1 MFGEIAR
8 KPGGAGGPAWL
19 ALALPLA
26 LSLAAGG
33 PPALAE
39 MVTTDP
45 SHIATPP
52 RTPPLMAP
60 RGGFAKKTQQPEKRD
75 RVLVRREAPLDQSA
89 KADQT
94 LSAAC
99 RAGEFRQR
107 QDQQQIAILD
117 GQVYGAA
124 VAGQPA
130 LYDPLGRGTL
140 GIVYLF
146 IGQGTTYCRVYALAG
161 G

>member
-1 MFGEIAR
+1 MFGKVAT
-8 KPGGAGGPAWL
+8 KAGGAAGAGLPVL
-19 ALALPLA
+19 ALVLA
-26 LSLAAGG
+26 LTTGGSL
-33 PPALAE
+33 ALAE

-45 SHIATPP
+45 SHIGTPP
-52 RTPPLMAP
+52 RSAPLVVP
-60 RGGFAKKTQQPEKRD
+60 TGGLARKTQQPEKRD
-75 RVLVRREAPLDQSA
+75 RILVRREAPLGQSA
-89 KADQT
+89 TADKS

-124 VAGQPA
+124 VAGQSS
-130 LYDPLGRGTL
+130 LYDPRGRGTL

-146 IGQGTTYCRVYALAG
+146 IGQGTTYCRVYALQG